1 MHILICV
8 RSNRRQYSSMAKRSL
23 QTWWRHTNIF
33 PPRCFVA
40 AAMDLTMV
48 PTTQWHR
55 EFIAHLAAERW
66 ALREAQVVSV
76 RWQAAAD
83 QTRLLGNEPDVI
95 AVADSSRL
103 GEGKHALVNSFGAPL
118 PSAAWGNARRSWVHT
133 LRSCCPVVHSRRRCR
148 PSVICGQCRQ
158 SNSKRVLDAASV
170 VYDEFAFFGE
180 PPVRPGR
187 GVIA

>member
-1 MHILICV
+1 
-8 RSNRRQYSSMAKRSL
+8 
-23 QTWWRHTNIF
+23 
-33 PPRCFVA
+33 
-40 AAMDLTMV
+40 MV

-95 AVADSSRL
+95 AVANPPRL

-133 LRSCCPVVHSRRRCR
+133 LRSCCPVSQSRCR
-148 PSVICGQCRQ
+148 CRLSVIYGECRQ
-158 SNSKRVLDAASV
+158 PRSERLLDAVSI
-170 VYDEFAFFGE
+170 VYDEFDASAPSIGVAVFE
-180 PPVRPGR
+180 IPRRSRREADVEARSEWPPFSRRLFCSDRFPPSDLAVDE
-187 GVIA
+187 V